1 MKKIEV
7 TGKTVE
13 DAVTEAC
20 IQLGISSDRLAYEV
34 LEQGS
39 AGILGLFAKPAKIS
53 AWEKS
58 DEELADDKRHQEAS
72 KKAEEIAARTKSETA
87 GTPEKKTEEKKAETA
102 APAPEKKNN
111 PKKTIPEKTSAPQNT
126 KAKTAVKTD
135 TEEKQTQKTSAAES
149 APASA
154 RTEKRQLSHEEIE
167 KRVTDFLGAIFQSIG
182 LKETITFSYESD
194 NTVVVDIEGDDTGIM
209 IGKRGQTL
217 DSLQYLT
224 SLVVNKGREKYI
236 RIKLDTENYRHR
248 REETLKNLAHN
259 MASKAKRTGHAVEL
273 EPMNPYERRIIHAA
287 LQNDRYVSTKS
298 EGEEPYRHVV
308 IFIDKTKAAN
318 RGSKSRAGFANHYA
332 IYVLVE
338 DYLNGGFDKKGGY
351 SDYDGAKFSDLFR
364 RQRELPFGSKL
375 QNHAL
380 NHRLNEEFKKYFP
393 ACEHLPIIRDVESN
407 RYWINEKLIVTGG
420 INLAKSIKE
429 IIEAYVKA
437 RQSAFSEFMA
447 YCQEIIDIQEESPEK
462 AIGFIKGLFRPNV
475 DARVFEIASFAVLKQ
490 HYADQ
495 RIYWGWSPEELI
507 EESLVLYKTGR
518 TNANDGGI
526 DFVMKPLG
534 KEMVKPEYLKEIYN
548 YLAES
553 P

>member
-1 MKKIEV
+1 VSIHKHDF
-7 TGKTVE
+7 T
-13 DAVTEAC
+13 
-20 IQLGISSDRLAYEV
+20 
-34 LEQGS
+34 
-39 AGILGLFAKPAKIS
+39 
-53 AWEKS
+53 
-58 DEELADDKRHQEAS
+58 
-72 KKAEEIAARTKSETA
+72 EEIVSILDRNTKGKGEEILNKSE
-87 GTPEKKTEEKKAETA
+87 
-102 APAPEKKNN
+102 
-111 PKKTIPEKTSAPQNT
+111 I
-126 KAKTAVKTD
+126 
-135 TEEKQTQKTSAAES
+135 
-149 APASA
+149 
-154 RTEKRQLSHEEIE
+154 I
-167 KRVTDFLGAIFQSIG
+167 
-182 LKETITFSYESD
+182 
-194 NTVVVDIEGDDTGIM
+194 
-209 IGKRGQTL
+209 
-217 DSLQYLT
+217 QYL
-224 SLVVNKGREKYI
+224 NI
-236 RIKLDTENYRHR
+236 
-248 REETLKNLAHN
+248 
-259 MASKAKRTGHAVEL
+259 
-273 EPMNPYERRIIHAA
+273 
-287 LQNDRYVSTKS
+287 
-298 EGEEPYRHVV
+298 
-308 IFIDKTKAAN
+308 KTKAAN

-338 DYLNGGFDKKGGY
+338 DYLNGGFDKKSSY

-393 ACEHLPIIRDVESN
+393 ACEHLPIIRDAESN

-420 INLAKSIKE
+420 VNLAKSIKE

-534 KEMVKPEYLKEIYN
+534 RFFQVTETVDAGKYFLDIDKVQRYPITFVVKTNESADEILQKIAQQAEAKYQIKAIVKKYIESVEEVIN
-548 YLAES
+548 IPRLMEIFEQVLSAGKGASVIEEIVLQSRVEFNVEAEEQDVLAFEKAES
-553 P
+553 GETKKAT